1 MDLLETPEGRASLD
15 RWMQAQVDGFRGPL
29 EVRKFAGGQSNPTY
43 LVSAASGR
51 YVLRSRPWG
60 PILPTAHAVDRE
72 FRILTALGGSD
83 VPVPRPLALCQNEDV
98 IGRMFY
104 IMAHV
109 EGRVEYDP
117 RLPGYSTED
126 RARIFDSMNQT
137 VAKLHS
143 LDPERLG
150 LSEFGRPGSYV
161 ERQVN
166 RWTEQY
172 RASEGA
178 PIEAMDRLIDWLPA
192 HMPAESDVRVIH
204 GDYRLDNLILHPT
217 EPRVTAVLDW
227 ELWTL
232 GDPMVDFAYHML
244 TWRVSP
250 DLFRGLAGVDHAA
263 LGIPDETDYLDRY
276 LARTG
281 LPHPKNWEFFLVFSL
296 FRIAAILQGIARRA
310 EDGTAADANAART
323 GTRARP
329 LAERAWDMARAAR
342 P

>member
-1 MDLLETPEGRASLD
+1 MDLLETPQGRAALD
-15 RWMQAQVDGFRGPL
+15 RWMHAQVDGFRGPL
-29 EVRKFAGGQSNPTY
+29 EVRRFAGGQSNPTY

-51 YVLRSRPWG
+51 YVLRSQPWG

-72 FRILTALGGSD
+72 FTVLTALRGSD
-83 VPVPRPLALCQNEDV
+83 VPVPRPLALCQDNDV
-98 IGRMFY
+98 IGRMFFV
-104 IMAHV
+104 MEHV

-117 RLPGYSTED
+117 RLPGYSTEE
-126 RARIFDSMNQT
+126 RARVFDSMNQT
-137 VAKLHS
+137 VARLHS

-150 LSEFGRPGSYV
+150 LSQFGRPGSYV

-166 RWTEQY
+166 RWTKQY
-172 RASEGA
+172 RTSEGV
-178 PIEAMDRLIDWLPA
+178 PIEAMDRLIEWLPA
-192 HMPAESDVRVIH
+192 HIPPEGEVRLIH

-217 EPRVTAVLDW
+217 EHRVVAVLDW

-250 DLFRGLAGVDHAA
+250 DLFRGLAGVDYAA

-276 LARTG
+276 VARTG
-281 LPHPKNWEFFLVFSL
+281 LPQPENWEFFLVFSL

-310 EDGTAADANAART
+310 EVGTAADAAAAET
-323 GTRARP
+323 GKRARP
-329 LAERAWDMARAAR
+329 LAELAWEMARAAR